1 MALFEV
7 EALTYY
13 YGGSERPALCGVN
26 LEINEGEFVLL
37 AGGSGCGKS
46 TLLRALS
53 GLVPNFY
60 GGSIGGKVR
69 YRGNLEKGHTSSR
82 YVPKDIRNWDQRKL
96 SGEIGFIFQDPEN
109 QLVMTG
115 VEREIAFGLE
125 NIGLPAR
132 EIKRRIAE
140 VMDYLN
146 ISALKSAN
154 TFDLSG
160 GQKQIV
166 LLASVMAMQPRVLLL
181 DEPTSQLDPVAA
193 EELLANV
200 KRMNED
206 LGLTVVLVE
215 QRLER
220 CFHLADRV
228 LIMNGGCLLNN
239 SRPDDAVIY
248 GLNANSPFIPP
259 LPRFFAKAGS
269 KKIPLTVAQ
278 GRKQLCAM
286 LPAPGTCGYPGGCEK
301 ANKAAVSREALL
313 EVKNLSY
320 TYPDAL
326 QPVVRN
332 VSLTVGAGE
341 VAAIIG
347 ENGGGKTTLLKN
359 ICGLLRPQRGRVKL
373 LGRDINQQKVHELAG
388 SVGYLSQNPNDYLFH
403 DTVRQEVAFGLEPG
417 DSAANESVDQILAKL
432 RLTNVKDMNPRD
444 LSGGERQRVALATVL
459 VRKPRVLLLDEPT
472 RGLDAHLKNEMG
484 DFLLEFAAD
493 GVAII
498 IITHDIEFVAEY
510 ARRVMIMFSGEIV
523 ADGDKRLV
531 MNNSLYYA
539 PQLNKMFRGFCNGV
553 ITFQDALDAL
563 KWCHYEVG

>member
-13 YGGSERPALCGVN
+13 YGGSEKPALGGIN
-26 LEINEGEFVLL
+26 LDINEGEFVLL
-37 AGGSGCGKS
+37 VGGSGCGKS

-60 GGSIGGKVR
+60 GGRIGGRVR
-69 YRGNLEKGHTSSR
+69 YRGKST
-82 YVPKDIRNWDQRKL
+82 
-96 SGEIGFIFQDPEN
+96 GEIGFIFQDPEN

-125 NIGLPAR
+125 NIGVPPR

-146 ISALKSAN
+146 IAALKSAN

-160 GQKQIV
+160 GQKQMV
-166 LLASVMAMQPRVLLL
+166 VLASVMAMQPRVLLL

-193 EELLANV
+193 EELLSNV

-228 LIMNGGCLLNN
+228 LVMNGGNLLNN

-248 GLNANSPFIPP
+248 GLNAGSPFIPP
-259 LPRFFAKAGS
+259 VPRFFARAGS
-269 KKIPLTVAQ
+269 VNIPLTVAG
-278 GRKQLCAM
+278 GRRQIRAM
-286 LPAPGTCGYPGGCEK
+286 LPPPGIAVHPYPKATGEWEK
-301 ANKAAVSREALL
+301 ARKAAALQERLL
-313 EVKNLSY
+313 EINNLSY

-326 QPVVRN
+326 EPAVQN
-332 VSLTVGAGE
+332 ISSTLGTGE
-341 VAAIIG
+341 IAAIIG
-347 ENGGGKTTLLKN
+347 ENGGGKSTLLKN

-373 LGRDINQQKVHELAG
+373 LGRDIGQQKTHQLAG
-388 SVGYLSQNPNDYLFH
+388 SVGYLSQNPNDYLFN
-403 DTVRQEVAFGLEPG
+403 DTVRQEVAFGLKPDAG
-417 DSAANESVDQILAKL
+417 GPVDQAVDEILAKL
-432 RLTNVKDMNPRD
+432 RLSDVQDVNPRD
-444 LSGGERQRVALATVL
+444 LSGGERQRVALASVL
-459 VRKPRVLLLDEPT
+459 VRSPRVLLLDEPT
-472 RGLDAHLKNEMG
+472 RGLDAHLKTEMG
-484 DFLLEFAAD
+484 EYLLDLAAD
-493 GVAII
+493 GVSII
-498 IITHDIEFVAEY
+498 IVTHDIEFVAEY
-510 ARRVMIMFSGEIV
+510 ARRVLIMFTGEIV
-523 ADGDKRLV
+523 ADGDKRAV

-539 PQLNKMFRGFCNGV
+539 PQLNKMFRGFYEGV
-553 ITFQDALDAL
+553 ITFQDALDTL
-563 KWCHYEVG
+563 KWCRYEVG